1 MTKMNTN
8 LGIELMNVER
18 KMLNMES
25 NMITIEMWT

>member
-18 KMLNMES
+18 KMLNMER